1 MCFAFLKGKFLFSS
15 HPVII
20 NVKALLLLDAPRE
33 WKKKIQ
39 PLRLFSTIKSFL
51 PLGWR
56 PSGKL
61 YGYTLYYEPD
71 LLKISKVDLAPAASM
86 LQHVGALIQ
95 QVPFLLQQTV
105 CNFDLV
111 TLKIELAVVTKNKVT
126 WNIWHISF
134 LKVPKIYSKDL
145 DSNSLHN

>member
-1 MCFAFLKGKFLFSS
+1 M
-15 HPVII
+15 
-20 NVKALLLLDAPRE
+20 KALLLLDAPRE

-86 LQHVGALIQ
+86 LQHVGALIY
-95 QVPFLLQQTV
+95 QVPFLVQATV
-105 CNFDLV
+105 GNFALV
-111 TLKIELAVVTKNKVT
+111 ILKIKLAYGTK
-126 WNIWHISF
+126 
-134 LKVPKIYSKDL
+134 
-145 DSNSLHN
+145 